1 MINLKK
7 NIEFLP
13 NIINN
18 FRFQMDS
25 YIEKIMDDIYLN
37 VISALIIRLL
47 IVKYTY
53 EFKRNFSFNKQRDT
67 SKNK

>member
-1 MINLKK
+1 MINLK

-25 YIEKIMDDIYLN
+25 YFEKIIEDIYLN
-37 VISALIIRLL
+37 NI
-47 IVKYTY
+47 
-53 EFKRNFSFNKQRDT
+53 
-67 SKNK
+67 

>member
-1 MINLKK
+1 
-7 NIEFLP
+7 
-13 NIINN
+13 
-18 FRFQMDS
+18 MDS

>member
-1 MINLKK
+1 MINKK

-25 YIEKIMDDIYLN
+25 YFEKIIEDIYLN
-37 VISALIIRLL
+37 NI
-47 IVKYTY
+47 
-53 EFKRNFSFNKQRDT
+53 
-67 SKNK
+67 

>member
-25 YIEKIMDDIYLN
+25 YIEKIIEDIY
-37 VISALIIRLL
+37 IY
-47 IVKYTY
+47 K
-53 EFKRNFSFNKQRDT
+53 
-67 SKNK
+67 

>member
-1 MINLKK
+1 MINKK

-25 YIEKIMDDIYLN
+25 YFEKIIEDIYLN
-37 VISALIIRLL
+37 IFKCYQCAD
-47 IVKYTY
+47 YT
-53 EFKRNFSFNKQRDT
+53 FVNS
-67 SKNK
+67 